1 MREKLCQIASQD
13 LDSGPVQL
21 AAMAR
26 VPKPLQPQSQ
36 LPLPSPGPPCA
47 MDAPAPDVETLK
59 QRREVLKQQLK
70 QASKALKGEAWAP

>member
-1 MREKLCQIASQD
+1 
-13 LDSGPVQL
+13 
-21 AAMAR
+21 
-26 VPKPLQPQSQ
+26 
-36 LPLPSPGPPCA
+36 